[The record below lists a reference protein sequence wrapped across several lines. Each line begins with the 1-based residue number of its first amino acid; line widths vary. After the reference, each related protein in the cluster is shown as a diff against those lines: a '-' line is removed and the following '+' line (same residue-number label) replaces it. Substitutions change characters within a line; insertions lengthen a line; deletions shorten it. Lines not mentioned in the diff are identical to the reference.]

1 MTVPMEVQIPLQE
14 ALVVLL
20 YAAPIQLAGAAAGL
34 IVYLIDTTRQKSF
47 GTTIRPIAEDAG
59 DWSISGRHC
68 A

>member
-34 IVYLIDTTRQKSF
+34 IVYLIDTTRQKVWNNNPPN
-47 GTTIRPIAEDAG
+47 R
-59 DWSISGRHC
+59 RRC
-68 A
+68 KRLVN